1 MSFKHSFPTH
11 NLWSI
16 IKQIALLQMKQHS
29 EILHKLN
36 AICDILQCLLST
48 NNGNIS
54 CVFDLALVFERK
66 SHILK
71 SFQIDGEYFDSKH
84 IFNGCMKTIH
94 NALKTLQFDAD
105 EIQQI
110 TDILMAISN
119 LSFIQFTS
127 QSNVEHIDENNR
139 FLWLN
144 ACKSLGNIS
153 IDALFDLFKS
163 NDVAFLQQKRD
174 NLVHE
179 LYHVFIRMLMDQI
192 NTKMNP
198 TTLHKSND
206 MQNIHI
212 IYTMAM
218 QKDAQVDI
226 NANDLSKLIQNE
238 SHHQMIKF
246 WMNHLS
252 THYTSN
258 VAMNPDTMHGITPL
272 EMALTNPMAVIKKK
286 SSHSNAQRNT
296 FHSFDITQ
304 SILTPQFRKQIPKR
318 IITTNAQQMEPTQAN
333 NAFKVSYLKRE
344 VTYKVTADTVVNA
357 DRYLAPVID
366 LIHEHNT
373 DLNDLQNCNYWDEV
387 CTLWK
392 MEHMKRISYGRR
404 INPLYGYDQTL
415 SFIQT
420 LIQRMQYASSN
431 ALQNVWFVFH
441 IGDNRSLIHD
451 TMQKY
456 GIYDVIESQIQ
467 TMDLTFEEHATDND
481 ALKLFKPLASV
492 KPKHD
497 RNALLSNIRSKTRAC
512 NVEIDGFK
520 NEIMYL
526 FERMKEDIINDTVII
541 ERISITHE
549 QKLQSL
555 QSDQVIWKRSYE
567 ELINTLEMKIKEHQ
581 INEEKMRDELAKIH
595 RESIQKLQDTIA
607 DRDSLMTKL
616 NSHNGITLQ
625 YDTKINDLMGKL
637 KAVVTERDALREE
650 ISVLKERVKTRL
662 EGKDEEIS
670 DFYIEK
676 LKENEEE
683 IIADLLNFFEGGSRL

>member
-1 MSFKHSFPTH
+1 
-11 NLWSI
+11 
-16 IKQIALLQMKQHS
+16 
-29 EILHKLN
+29 
-36 AICDILQCLLST
+36 
-48 NNGNIS
+48 
-54 CVFDLALVFERK
+54 
-66 SHILK
+66 
-71 SFQIDGEYFDSKH
+71 
-84 IFNGCMKTIH
+84 
-94 NALKTLQFDAD
+94 
-105 EIQQI
+105 
-110 TDILMAISN
+110 
-119 LSFIQFTS
+119 
-127 QSNVEHIDENNR
+127 
-139 FLWLN
+139 
-144 ACKSLGNIS
+144 
-153 IDALFDLFKS
+153 
-163 NDVAFLQQKRD
+163 
-174 NLVHE
+174 
-179 LYHVFIRMLMDQI
+179 
-192 NTKMNP
+192 
-198 TTLHKSND
+198 
-206 MQNIHI
+206 
-212 IYTMAM
+212 MAM

-304 SILTPQFRKQIPKR
+304 SILTPQFRKQI
-318 IITTNAQQMEPTQAN
+318 ITTNAQQMEPTQPN

-431 ALQNVWFVFH
+431 ALQNVC
-441 IGDNRSLIHD
+441 
-451 TMQKY
+451 
-456 GIYDVIESQIQ
+456 QIQ

-683 IIADLLNFFEGGSRL
+683 IIADLLNKNERMLNDIVGDESIGYEQRLNALKQWNETIVKELRYAICEKNVLQQTLSEEQHNCAVMSGEVSKGKVVMDKMIKTINKLYKSESYEHKMEIQSNQIERLSRANAELKEELEAITRSILTEGIQTDHIKNQIHRASNSLNVQIAQMTHSSLFNANTG

>member
-1 MSFKHSFPTH
+1 MENGTYETNKLRTQNQSIVWLRSDIKFYSDFDPTH
-11 NLWSI
+11 
-16 IKQIALLQMKQHS
+16 
-29 EILHKLN
+29 
-36 AICDILQCLLST
+36 AI
-48 NNGNIS
+48 
-54 CVFDLALVFERK
+54 
-66 SHILK
+66 
-71 SFQIDGEYFDSKH
+71 
-84 IFNGCMKTIH
+84 
-94 NALKTLQFDAD
+94 
-105 EIQQI
+105 
-110 TDILMAISN
+110 
-119 LSFIQFTS
+119 
-127 QSNVEHIDENNR
+127 
-139 FLWLN
+139 
-144 ACKSLGNIS
+144 
-153 IDALFDLFKS
+153 
-163 NDVAFLQQKRD
+163 
-174 NLVHE
+174 
-179 LYHVFIRMLMDQI
+179 
-192 NTKMNP
+192 
-198 TTLHKSND
+198 
-206 MQNIHI
+206 
-212 IYTMAM
+212 
-218 QKDAQVDI
+218 
-226 NANDLSKLIQNE
+226 
-238 SHHQMIKF
+238 
-246 WMNHLS
+246 
-252 THYTSN
+252 
-258 VAMNPDTMHGITPL
+258 
-272 EMALTNPMAVIKKK
+272 
-286 SSHSNAQRNT
+286 
-296 FHSFDITQ
+296 
-304 SILTPQFRKQIPKR
+304 R
-318 IITTNAQQMEPTQAN
+318 IIQCIA
-333 NAFKVSYLKRE
+333 KY
-344 VTYKVTADTVVNA
+344 
-357 DRYLAPVID
+357 
-366 LIHEHNT
+366 
-373 DLNDLQNCNYWDEV
+373 
-387 CTLWK
+387 
-392 MEHMKRISYGRR
+392 
-404 INPLYGYDQTL
+404 
-415 SFIQT
+415 
-420 LIQRMQYASSN
+420 
-431 ALQNVWFVFH
+431 
-441 IGDNRSLIHD
+441 RSLIHDTVD

-683 IIADLLNFFEGGSRL
+683 IIADLLNFFEGGS

>member
-1 MSFKHSFPTH
+1 
-11 NLWSI
+11 
-16 IKQIALLQMKQHS
+16 
-29 EILHKLN
+29 
-36 AICDILQCLLST
+36 
-48 NNGNIS
+48 
-54 CVFDLALVFERK
+54 
-66 SHILK
+66 
-71 SFQIDGEYFDSKH
+71 
-84 IFNGCMKTIH
+84 
-94 NALKTLQFDAD
+94 
-105 EIQQI
+105 
-110 TDILMAISN
+110 
-119 LSFIQFTS
+119 
-127 QSNVEHIDENNR
+127 
-139 FLWLN
+139 
-144 ACKSLGNIS
+144 
-153 IDALFDLFKS
+153 
-163 NDVAFLQQKRD
+163 
-174 NLVHE
+174 
-179 LYHVFIRMLMDQI
+179 
-192 NTKMNP
+192 
-198 TTLHKSND
+198 

-304 SILTPQFRKQIPKR
+304 SILTPQFRKQ

-555 QSDQVIWKRSYE
+555 QSDQVIYE

-650 ISVLKERVKTRL
+650 IFVLKERANDGNEEVSKECDRLKTRL

-683 IIADLLNFFEGGSRL
+683 IIADLLNKNERMLNDIVGDESIGYEQRLNVLKQWNETIVKELRYAICEKNVLQQTLSEEQHNCAVMSGEVSKGKVVMDKMIKTINKLYKSESYEHKMEIQSNQIERLSRANAELKEELEAITRSILTEGIQTDHIKNQIHRASNSLNVQIAQMTHSSLFNANTG

>member
-1 MSFKHSFPTH
+1 M
-11 NLWSI
+11 
-16 IKQIALLQMKQHS
+16 
-29 EILHKLN
+29 
-36 AICDILQCLLST
+36 IC
-48 NNGNIS
+48 
-54 CVFDLALVFERK
+54 
-66 SHILK
+66 
-71 SFQIDGEYFDSKH
+71 
-84 IFNGCMKTIH
+84 
-94 NALKTLQFDAD
+94 
-105 EIQQI
+105 
-110 TDILMAISN
+110 
-119 LSFIQFTS
+119 
-127 QSNVEHIDENNR
+127 
-139 FLWLN
+139 
-144 ACKSLGNIS
+144 
-153 IDALFDLFKS
+153 
-163 NDVAFLQQKRD
+163 
-174 NLVHE
+174 
-179 LYHVFIRMLMDQI
+179 
-192 NTKMNP
+192 
-198 TTLHKSND
+198 
-206 MQNIHI
+206 
-212 IYTMAM
+212 
-218 QKDAQVDI
+218 
-226 NANDLSKLIQNE
+226 
-238 SHHQMIKF
+238 
-246 WMNHLS
+246 
-252 THYTSN
+252 
-258 VAMNPDTMHGITPL
+258 
-272 EMALTNPMAVIKKK
+272 
-286 SSHSNAQRNT
+286 
-296 FHSFDITQ
+296 
-304 SILTPQFRKQIPKR
+304 R
-318 IITTNAQQMEPTQAN
+318 I
-333 NAFKVSYLKRE
+333 
-344 VTYKVTADTVVNA
+344 VN
-357 DRYLAPVID
+357 
-366 LIHEHNT
+366 
-373 DLNDLQNCNYWDEV
+373 WDEV

-662 EGKDEEIS
+662 EGKDQEIS
-670 DFYIEK
+670 DFYGGFAKSRAMIKHLVQYIEK
-676 LKENEEE
+676 LKGRKGTASMDENEED
-683 IIADLLNFFEGGSRL
+683 IIAELLNKNEQMLNDIVDDESIGYEQRLNVLKQWNETIVKELRYAICEKNVLQQTLSEEQHNSALMSEEVSKGKVVMDKMIKTINKLYKSDSYEVSQDTQSVYEHRMEIQSNEIERLSRENAELKEELEAITRSILTEGIQTYHIKNEIHRASNSLNVQIAQMTHSPIFNAK